1 MLLIDLENNYY
12 STSSL
17 FAIVIQIIVMMLDRF
32 LYVKGLLL
40 GKIVLHCL
48 FCAGCICFCF
58 ILLPVTTRVGF
69 GTNRSLIFFMCIQM
83 AYIFLSALEIR
94 HGFPTP
100 DNYISDSINR
110 SFSIPNR

>member
-1 MLLIDLENNYY
+1 MCLTRQWQMLLIDLENNYY

-17 FAIVIQIIVMMLDRF
+17 FAIVIQIVVMMLDRF

-58 ILLPVTTRVGF
+58 CF
-69 GTNRSLIFFMCIQM
+69 
-83 AYIFLSALEIR
+83 
-94 HGFPTP
+94 
-100 DNYISDSINR
+100 
-110 SFSIPNR
+110 